1 MYIDPHLPL
10 LALGPKKYRAWPKAL
25 APGRITYHPLS
36 WLLTA
41 SHEGDAHVAAYSVPS
56 VLHRLGTDPPAYARV
71 AGGIPMTVFLLDIDC
86 ASAHRATGGSGAVR
100 ADDAWWSLLRRRIE
114 ALDAVHPGAFAY
126 RTRGGARVIYR
137 PRVPLVIEN
146 GTGEIA
152 WKRLYLACL
161 VYLAR
166 RFSIVADPSIS
177 DWPRL
182 IRLPHVT
189 RDGVFQRAETLGD
202 PFSVG
207 VLDFGDDGED
217 EGAMEFARRLAANTK
232 VWAPA
237 LRILARNA
245 LPPERRA
252 RNTRPIKHH
261 AVHDIGTWNALAS
274 DLGRA
279 LTRHTGRHG
288 VHLALAGA
296 CYDRGVPLERGP
308 ELARAICAAS
318 GETDDRPQVWQ
329 TTADRVRAG
338 QTVTGYGHLA
348 THWPDLAALI
358 DTALPSG
365 GGARAV
371 RDELDE
377 RGTPDDILAS
387 EASSTIRMVLTSRV
401 PGPSLLR
408 VTEGAGKTR
417 TAVDVLRERALAAGG
432 MESIPSAMKSLY
444 VAPTHRVAAE
454 VADALRGVRGVYL
467 RSVLAA
473 GGCAYHVPL
482 ARVTAARHAV
492 QTWCEGWG
500 MGYKGAPK
508 PCDKLKGCPA
518 RAGAVVQLG
527 GDGSPAVVVTVH
539 SLLQQGLNE
548 VGDNALVII
557 DEDPDA
563 VEALTLTRE
572 DQETAASAETEFA
585 MSERFRGPV
594 LRALAAG
601 LERGDLPMKNP
612 LAEVFA
618 RGCDVLRDDAAWKA
632 DVEREYGAEVSQ
644 DAILQTFAW
653 KVVWTEFK
661 DTKETTWRR
670 RGAWAPRPSKRAHGA
685 VIAGTSSERFTAASL
700 THATVA
706 RLVAGVVQAKA
717 PHGAEH
723 SERAVA
729 AVEVAPGDGSH
740 RVLRAV
746 IASPAVAAALHRYGP
761 TVLLDATANATV
773 INALAQGNVPVANV
787 RVRDGAPILRRLL
800 YWSGASRKHVLGNSG
815 DVRWADGL
823 ERYLRAALAQVIER
837 GAKQVGLFTWK
848 PLADVLR
855 AGTNPTARALLDE
868 LVAAGVALTV
878 GHYGDARSRNDW
890 ADCDALVSLGDPK
903 PNVGASR
910 AIAAVLGL
918 SEQHDEVYRRATAAE
933 LSQVAGRL
941 RAPWRKA
948 PALHVHVGTIAPASW
963 DSRAEVLELPKG
975 VMTEV
980 NPAAVTEAVHVYGS
994 RRVAAA
1000 AVGASVATMRR
1011 KSPNARNAY
1020 PEGCHTP
1027 AHVTPSENIQMAV
1040 REPVCD
1046 TLKTQCFSVPKPP
1059 VDDAALIDRLGGAPA
1074 VATLLGVGRATV
1086 YHWRSGARPMP
1097 DDARQRLMAAL
1108 ATPVAPEP
1116 PPVTFAP
1123 PVAAARAPA
1132 AREWFTAPEVPDAT
1146 A

>member
-126 RTRGGARVIYR
+126 RTRGGARLIYR

-279 LTRHTGRHG
+279 LTRHTVRHG

-377 RGTPDDILAS
+377 RGTPDAIVAS
-387 EASSTIRMVLTSRV
+387 EASSTIRTALTNPP
-401 PGPSLLR
+401 PGLSLLR

-417 TAVDVLRERALAAGG
+417 AAVDVLRARALDVGDC
-432 MESIPSAMKSLY
+432 ESIPSAMKSLY

-454 VADALRGVRGVYL
+454 VADALRGTRGVYL

-482 ARVTAARHAV
+482 GRVTAARHAV

-572 DQETAASAETEFA
+572 ELETAAGSESDFA
-585 MSERFRGPV
+585 LSERFRGPV
-594 LRALAAG
+594 LRALAVG
-601 LERGDLPMKNP
+601 LERGDLPTENP
-612 LAEVFA
+612 LRVVFE
-618 RGCDVLRDDAAWKA
+618 RGCAALADDTAWTTQ
-632 DVEREYGAEVSQ
+632 VTQEYGTTDPTE
-644 DAILQTFAW
+644 ILRAYAW
-653 KVVWTEFK
+653 KVVWSEYK
-661 DTKETTWRR
+661 DAKGTTLRR
-670 RGAWAPRPSKRAHGA
+670 RSAWAPRPSKRSHAA
-685 VIAGTSSERFTAASL
+685 VIAGAVSERFTGASL

-706 RLVAGVVQAKA
+706 RLVAGVVQEKA
-717 PHGAEH
+717 TNGAEH

-729 AVEVAPGDGSH
+729 AVEVAPGDGSR

-761 TVLLDATANATV
+761 TVLLDATADTSIV
-773 INALAQGNVPVANV
+773 NALAQGNVPATDV
-787 RVRDGAPILRRLL
+787 RVEDGATVERRLL
-800 YWSGASRKHVLGNSG
+800 FWSGASRKHVLAESG
-815 DVRWADGL
+815 DVRWVDGL
-823 ERYLRAALAQVIER
+823 ERYLRAALAMVYER
-837 GAKQVGLFTWK
+837 GARSIGLFTWK

-855 AGTNPTARALLDE
+855 AGTDPIARAILDE
-868 LVAAGVALTV
+868 LGAAGVGMHV

-890 ADCDALVSLGDPK
+890 MNCEALVSLGDPK

-918 SEQHDEVYRRATAAE
+918 SEKHDEVYRRATAAE

-948 PALHVHVGTIAPASW
+948 PALHIHVGTIAPASW
-963 DSRAEVLELPKG
+963 DGRAKVMELTKG
-975 VMTEV
+975 LTTEMDATV
-980 NPAAVTEAVHVYGS
+980 VAQAVHVYGS
-994 RRVAAA
+994 KRLAAA
-1000 AVGASVATMRR
+1000 AIGVSRRTVGRTLASAG
-1011 KSPNARNAY
+1011 NACSEDCYEPRQ
-1020 PEGCHTP
+1020 E
-1027 AHVTPSENIQMAV
+1027 TPSVNTKTVVPVAV
-1040 REPVCD
+1040 GN
-1046 TLKTQCFSVPKPP
+1046 TLKTQRFSVPTPP
-1059 VDDAALIDRLGGAPA
+1059 LADGVLIDSLGGAPA
-1074 VATLLGVGRATV
+1074 VATLLGVNRATV
-1086 YHWRSGARPMP
+1086 YHWIAGRRPMP